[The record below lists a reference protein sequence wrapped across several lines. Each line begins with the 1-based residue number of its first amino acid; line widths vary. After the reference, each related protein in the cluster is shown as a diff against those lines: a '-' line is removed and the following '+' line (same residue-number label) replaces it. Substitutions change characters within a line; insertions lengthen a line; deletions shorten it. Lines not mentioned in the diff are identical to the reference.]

1 MSKYVKN
8 LITDDLRERFKG
20 IQDALVVSVAG
31 LDANKAVVIP
41 GLPNRMASA
50 FGWLSPRGML
60 VPMLAKRHPALR
72 P

>member
-1 MSKYVKN
+1 M
-8 LITDDLRERFKG
+8 
-20 IQDALVVSVAG
+20 
-31 LDANKAVVIP
+31 DANKAVVIP

-50 FGWLSPRGML
+50 FGWLAPRGIL